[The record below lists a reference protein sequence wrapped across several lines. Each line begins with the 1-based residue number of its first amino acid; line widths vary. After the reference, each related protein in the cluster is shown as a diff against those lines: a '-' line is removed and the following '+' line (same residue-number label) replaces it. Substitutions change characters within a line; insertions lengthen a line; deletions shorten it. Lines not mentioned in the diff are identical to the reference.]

1 MIFSLICFSKDHW
14 CYQLYLWDDELNPNN
29 TPETKVIK
37 TLIYGVRSSG
47 NQAERG
53 LRETTELV
61 KHEYPREN
69 EIIRRDI
76 YVDDSL
82 SGEKSW
88 NKVRTTDN
96 LKIVLNKGGF
106 CLKGLTFSGQD
117 PPEDLSNDK
126 VHVNVAGMK
135 CFSREDKLSLK
146 IGELNFGK
154 KKEETS

>member
-1 MIFSLICFSKDHW
+1 M
-14 CYQLYLWDDELNPNN
+14 
-29 TPETKVIK
+29 
-37 TLIYGVRSSG
+37 
-47 NQAERG
+47 
-53 LRETTELV
+53 ELV
-61 KHEYPREN
+61 KHEYPRKN

-76 YVDDSL
+76 HVDDCL

-96 LKIVLNKGGF
+96 IKIVLNKGGF
-106 CLKGLTFSGQD
+106 CLKGLTFLGQD

-146 IGELNFGK
+146 IGELNFVKKVRGK
-154 KKEETS
+154 KPADGNGLVPKEFTRRICVDKVAESNVWHEIRFKRIVNQKIRVV